1 MKPTATGILAAFSLV
16 PAHAAVFAH
25 YSFDSDFTDSSGNAR
40 HGTLSDTGTTGNSGI
55 TTTAGNYIFGGGAIT
70 LSADRDYVDVP
81 LAAFSS
87 GTAYTIAF
95 WARKSS
101 GDTGGAADWDMVIG
115 DRNSNNF
122 FIGLN
127 DVTGAGM
134 RWRSS
139 ATTADRQA
147 DFTLT
152 KDYDWHHYAIVAS
165 GTTITLYLDGTFV
178 GSDSG
183 NLTGFQYNSIGEA
196 YTTSSDFDFN
206 GQLDEMWVFNEA
218 LDATAISNLTNF
230 NSTVPEPSALV
241 LSTVG
246 LLALARRRRLPA
258 RS

>member
-1 MKPTATGILAAFSLV
+1 MKPTAIGIVAAFLVV

-40 HGTLSDTGTTGNSGI
+40 HGTLTDVGTTGNSGI
-55 TTTAGNYIFGGGAIT
+55 ITSAGNHVFGGGAIT
-70 LSADRDYVDVP
+70 LSADRDFVDVP
-81 LAAFSS
+81 VATFSS

-115 DRNSNNF
+115 DRNSTNF

-139 ATTADRQA
+139 ASTADRQA
-147 DFTLT
+147 DFTIA
-152 KDYDWHHYAIVAS
+152 KDYNWHHYAIVAS
-165 GTTITLYLDGTFV
+165 GTTITLYLDGAFV
-178 GSDSG
+178 GSDGG

-196 YTTSSDFDFN
+196 YTSAADFDFN
-206 GQLDEMWVFNEA
+206 GQLDEMWIFNEA
-218 LDATAISNLTNF
+218 LDATRISNLTNF
-230 NSTVPEPSALV
+230 NSVVPESSSLI
-241 LSTVG
+241 LSSLG

-258 RS
+258 RL